1 LPLPF
6 VSRSAMSEPS
16 IGFTLAPS
24 GSTCHE
30 YISIKGEKFKVS
42 IVIVPVSIRTGS
54 GLRIIWSCNMGI
66 HCYNPSCTYSRVN
79 RKSKRE

>member
-1 LPLPF
+1 
-6 VSRSAMSEPS
+6 VSESSL
-16 IGFTLAPS
+16 GFTLAPS

-30 YISIKGEKFKVS
+30 YTSIKGEKFEVS

-54 GLRIIWSCNMGI
+54 GLRIVWCCNRGI

>member
-1 LPLPF
+1 
-6 VSRSAMSEPS
+6 VSESS

-24 GSTCHE
+24 GSTCYE
-30 YISIKGEKFKVS
+30 YTSIKGEKFKVS

-54 GLRIIWSCNMGI
+54 GLRIVWCCNRGL
-66 HCYNPSCTYSRVN
+66 HCYNSSYTYSRVN